1 MILFTEILYVWLQ
14 VNVSS
19 KAELASLRVGDVIV
33 EINGESAARMLHVQ
47 AYDNI
52 KNSRTLLM
60 LLIERYCD
68 ET

>member
-1 MILFTEILYVWLQ
+1 M
-14 VNVSS
+14 SG

-52 KNSRTLLM
+52 KNSRTSLT
-60 LLIERYCD
+60 LLIERYRE